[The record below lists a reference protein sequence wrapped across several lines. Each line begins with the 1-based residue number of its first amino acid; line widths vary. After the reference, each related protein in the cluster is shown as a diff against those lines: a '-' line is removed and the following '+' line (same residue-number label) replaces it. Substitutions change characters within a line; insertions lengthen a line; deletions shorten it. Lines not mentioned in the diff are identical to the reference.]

1 MQPPFRPPSFSQPPF
16 MPPSLVCPHC
26 QQIDQIRRV
35 STIVGTETSHSR
47 SYHYF
52 PNRSGGSL
60 LSAMGLLNNLDNARG
75 TPPFAS
81 GLSIGK
87 SQTELSQQ
95 LAPPKHPLS
104 SFNSAPPILIRIT
117 AYIVIGVV
125 IISIGS
131 VPALLIFGAFIALA
145 ELIREGLR
153 KQALT
158 AMPRYNRQYALWQQ
172 FYYCY
177 RDDGVFL
184 PGQTALMSA
193 QQMQQWIAS
202 IN

>member
-117 AYIVIGVV
+117 AYIFIG
-125 IISIGS
+125 
-131 VPALLIFGAFIALA
+131 LA

>member
-1 MQPPFRPPSFSQPPF
+1 M
-16 MPPSLVCPHC
+16 
-26 QQIDQIRRV
+26 IIA
-35 STIVGTETSHSR
+35 T
-47 SYHYF
+47 
-52 PNRSGGSL
+52 N
-60 LSAMGLLNNLDNARG
+60 
-75 TPPFAS
+75 PFAS
-81 GLSIGK
+81 
-87 SQTELSQQ
+87 
-95 LAPPKHPLS
+95 
-104 SFNSAPPILIRIT
+104 
-117 AYIVIGVV
+117 
-125 IISIGS
+125 SIGS
-131 VPALLIFGAFIALA
+131 VPALLIFGAFIALL

-153 KQALT
+153 RQALR